1 MNTCAAP
8 LDLDSLIQ
16 YWLGELDD
24 EHEAAV
30 ESHYSGC
37 AACTERLEEIVALGD
52 GVRRAFA
59 AGLLHTFITPEFA
72 TRLKQQGL
80 SVREY
85 RVPAGGSVNCSVGPE
100 DDAVLGRL
108 EAPLAGVERLD
119 AIIVTNDGG
128 RMMDIPFDPVGGEV
142 VMASSLRRLRALP
155 ACREIVRLVAVGR
168 DGERVLGEYTFNHSP
183 CD

>member
-1 MNTCAAP
+1 MNACTAP
-8 LDLDSLIQ
+8 LDLDSLLQ

-24 EHEAAV
+24 ERQAAV
-30 ESHYSGC
+30 ESHYFGC
-37 AACTERLEEIVALGD
+37 ATCTERLEEIVALGN

-59 AGLLHTFITPEFA
+59 AGLLHIFITPEFA
-72 TRLKQQGL
+72 MHLKQCGL
-80 SVREY
+80 RVREY
-85 RVPAGGSVNCSVGPE
+85 RVAAGGSANCSVAPNDE
-100 DDAVLGRL
+100 AVLGRL
-108 EAPLAGVERLD
+108 AAPLAGVERLD

-128 RMMDIPFDPVGGEV
+128 RMTDIPFDAVAGEV